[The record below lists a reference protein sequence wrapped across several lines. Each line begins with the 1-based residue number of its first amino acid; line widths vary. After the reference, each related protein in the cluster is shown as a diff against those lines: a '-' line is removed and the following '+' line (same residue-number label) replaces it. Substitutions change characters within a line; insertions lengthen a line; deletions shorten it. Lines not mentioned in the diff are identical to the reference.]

1 MGEIKGIQSQT
12 KNRFLNMYALEA
24 VNKKGDT
31 HTYFLASRAEETDEL
46 KIVTKENAPDGV
58 LIFSVLK
65 GKTREEDRVVLVKQ
79 YRCAIDTYIYE
90 FPAGL
95 VEKGEA
101 YKKAAIREMKEE
113 TGLDFYPIDVDP
125 RYEKPYFTTI
135 GMTDESCAAV
145 YGYVEGQISDRF
157 LEDNEEIEVVLADR
171 KEAERILKEENV
183 AIMCAYQLMHFIHDE
198 DVFAFLK

>member
-1 MGEIKGIQSQT
+1 MGKIKEIKAQT

-24 VNKKGDT
+24 LNKKGKL
-31 HTYFLASRAEETDEL
+31 HTYFVASRAEEKENL
-46 KIVTKENAPDGV
+46 KIVTRENAPDGV
-58 LIFSVLK
+58 LIFSVMK
-65 GKTREEDRVVLVKQ
+65 GATKAEDKVVLVKQ
-79 YRCAIDTYIYE
+79 YRCAIDEYIYE

-101 YKKAAIREMKEE
+101 FKEAAIREMKEE
-113 TGLDFYPIDVDP
+113 TGLTFVPIDVDP
-125 RYEKPYFTTI
+125 RYEKPFFTTI

-145 YGYVEGQISDRF
+145 YGYVEGNISDRF
-157 LEDNEEIEVVLADR
+157 LEENEEIEVVLADR
-171 KEAERILKEENV
+171 AEAERILKEENV